1 MVISIQNV
9 HKQYVSGDIKTTA
22 LKNVNLEVKKGEFV
36 VVLGPSGS
44 GKSTLL
50 HVSGGLD
57 EVNDGTIL
65 VSGQE
70 ITKMRS
76 SQLTDF
82 RRKELG
88 FIFQQYN
95 LMPNMTVFENVEV
108 GARLSDHP
116 LDVTNVLKEV
126 MLENLL
132 DQFPYQ
138 LSGGQQQRVAIA
150 RAIAKNPSILFCDEP
165 TGALDEE
172 TGKTVLDILQR
183 INEEFQTTIF
193 LITHNLGI
201 AEMADKIVRMK
212 SGEIIE
218 VKQNAYKKLAHEVSW
233 N

>member
-22 LKNVNLEVKKGEFV
+22 LKDVNLEVKKGEFV

-108 GARLSDHP
+108 GARLSDRP

-126 MLENLL
+126 MLENLFN
-132 DQFPYQ
+132 QFPYQ

-150 RAIAKNPSILFCDEP
+150 RAIVKNPSILFCDEP
-165 TGALDEE
+165 TGALDED

-183 INEEFQTTIF
+183 INEEFQTTI
-193 LITHNLGI
+193 LSITHNLGI
-201 AEMADKIVRMK
+201 AEMADKVVRMK

-218 VKQNAYKKLAHEVSW
+218 VKQNLYKKRAHEVSW
-233 N
+233 T